1 MQALVA
7 LAEQLPSRRRLILM
21 GQAGDRDD
29 DAIRDFAKSAWR
41 FRPDRI
47 VLKEM
52 EKYLRGRAHG
62 EVTALLEAE
71 FLRLGASPEAIG
83 RAESEFEAVVVALEW
98 ARPGDLLLLPLHS
111 ERGRCLTLLDRLQAA
126 NWLPGSPI
134 PA

>member
-1 MQALVA
+1 
-7 LAEQLPSRRRLILM
+7 M

-29 DAIRDFAKSAWR
+29 GAIRDFARSAWR
-41 FRPDRI
+41 FHPDRI

-52 EKYLRGRAHG
+52 EKYLRGRAYG

-83 RAESEFEAVVVALEW
+83 RAESEFEAVVAALEW
-98 ARPGDLLLLPLHS
+98 ARPGD
-111 ERGRCLTLLDRLQAA
+111 LLDRLQAA